1 MGTRDRQRDA
11 YFRVIRR
18 LWSLH
23 GKVRHRDFSRALE
36 RARAHM
42 GPELRSF
49 TPPLTPDALAH
60 RVTAYFRQQGV
71 NRRPRSW
78 LRKALV
84 EALHK
89 GAIDPDLRDA
99 DLRSAARQHLLS
111 LRVVV
116 PLDGPLGRLVR
127 SARTEVAGQR
137 REGRLLALETDLGVV
152 LRDLPLVRKAE
163 AAQRLRQYPPV
174 WKGKANLLTMAR
186 EAKIMAELDTAIVT
200 SGLPREVLLASP
212 DLDRHRRVVENLPP
226 AHLKR
231 REKYFLVES
240 IPFATVARW
249 RDARDTVLYCFVRK
263 ARLLR
268 ANLEEL
274 EGKALRDASL
284 AFLERS
290 TPRFRALH
298 RTILRC
304 LETRRVDL
312 LESHRSFVAALERE
326 GLRLTE
332 EETYYELL
340 SDRGGYSRKMAR
352 RLVGIPFVPRDPH
365 ARAIVGA
372 FGEVA
377 RLAPFQAPIP
387 EPVVASLAFLDVR
400 PDQLRR
406 RRVFEPVVLMTL
418 ADLLWSG
425 RVTVPGSRRYRD
437 RWKDVPPPSPPPEGW
452 SSSRW
457 VAEQRRRLEAAG
469 ALFRQ
474 RAHNQEVIREGH
486 LHVPRP
492 RKERTAEGEEVE
504 EEPRPLVRLPRVGI
518 VELLWK
524 VHDATGFLDAFQ
536 LAGPATKRLSEEDRR
551 RLALAILLALGLN
564 LGLVGASRAL
574 GRGFALWRLR
584 NFAANYVTEAT
595 LRDALD
601 RIVQTWDRLGLGRP
615 WGPGT
620 TGTMD
625 GRALPGLT
633 SNLVSEVHY
642 RRKRRGVTIY
652 WVVRDDDIAVAVR
665 IIGNFEWESWFV
677 LDDLARPAGGRALE
691 VSTGDTHGQ
700 HLAAWGLASLM
711 GKRMTVRFRQFG
723 QVKVY
728 GTQGGRWCG
737 LERVGAVDWARL
749 RRSAHSLQRL
759 GESVK
764 TGRVVPSEIL
774 RMANVYDEEGVN
786 VMEGLREL
794 GKIART
800 EFLLSFATD
809 PALREEVHRQRQQ
822 MEAWNAYERGVCF
835 GRGGQIVTN
844 DPERWAEMGLAKAV
858 VLNAIPFYNV
868 WRHGGK
874 LRRNPSAKPIV
885 WGHVDLL

>member
-1 MGTRDRQRDA
+1 
-11 YFRVIRR
+11 
-18 LWSLH
+18 
-23 GKVRHRDFSRALE
+23 
-36 RARAHM
+36 M
-42 GPELRSF
+42 GPELRRPTS
-49 TPPLTPDALAH
+49 PLTPDALAH
-60 RVTAYFRQQGV
+60 RVTEFYRQQGIR
-71 NRRPRSW
+71 RRPSAW
-78 LRKALV
+78 LRHALV
-84 EALHK
+84 EAMQK
-89 GAIDPDLRDA
+89 GIIDPSLRDPE
-99 DLRSAARQHLLS
+99 LRVAARQHLRNLP
-111 LRVVV
+111 VVV
-116 PLDGPLGRLVR
+116 PLDGPLVRLAR
-127 SARTEVAGQR
+127 SARAQVSGQR
-137 REGRLLALETDLGVV
+137 REGRLVALEHDLGVV

-163 AAQRLRQYPPV
+163 AAQRLRRYPPV
-174 WKGKANLLTMAR
+174 WKGKANLRTMAR
-186 EAKIMAELDTAIVT
+186 EATILAELDAAI
-200 SGLPREVLLASP
+200 GANRLPRETMLATS

-249 RDARDTVLYCFVRK
+249 RDARDAVLYCFVRK

-268 ANLEEL
+268 ANLEER

-290 TPRFRALH
+290 APRFRALH
-298 RTILRC
+298 RTVLHC
-304 LETRRVDL
+304 LETGRVDPL
-312 LESHRSFVAALERE
+312 AGHRPFLAAVERE

-332 EETYYELL
+332 EETYYGLL
-340 SDRGGYSRKMAR
+340 SDRGGYTRKMAR
-352 RLVGIPFVPRDPH
+352 RLEGISFEARDPH
-365 ARAIVGA
+365 AQAFVAA
-372 FGEVA
+372 FGEVV
-377 RLAPFQAPIP
+377 RFAPFRTPVP
-387 EPVVASLAFLDVR
+387 ESVTTSLSSLDVR

-425 RVTVPGSRRYRD
+425 RVTVPGSCRYRD
-437 RWKDVPPPSPPPEGW
+437 RWRDLPPSSGSPEGW
-452 SSSRW
+452 TPSRW

-469 ALFRQ
+469 SLFRQ
-474 RAHNQEVIREGH
+474 RSRGQEVVREGRLH
-486 LHVPRP
+486 LPRSRRDRP
-492 RKERTAEGEEVE
+492 VEGEDLE
-504 EEPRPLVRLPRVGI
+504 EEARPSIHLPRVGI

-524 VHDATGFLDAFQ
+524 VQDATGFLDAFR
-536 LAGPATKRLSEEDRR
+536 LTGPATKRLSEEDRR
-551 RLALAILLALGLN
+551 RLALVVLLALGLN
-564 LGLVGASRAL
+564 LGFVGASRAL
-574 GRGFALWRLR
+574 GSGFALWRLR
-584 NFAANYVTEAT
+584 NFAANYVTEAS
-595 LRDALD
+595 LREALD
-601 RIVQTWDRLGLGRP
+601 RIVRTWDRLGLGKP

-677 LDDLARPAGGRALE
+677 LDDPAHPAGGRALE

-711 GKRMTVRFRQFG
+711 GKRMTVRFRQFD

-728 GTQGGRWCG
+728 GPQGGRWCG
-737 LERVGAVDWARL
+737 LERVGAVEWSRL
-749 RRSAHSLQRL
+749 RRCARSLVRL
-759 GESVK
+759 GEAV
-764 TGRVVPSEIL
+764 TAGRVVPSEIL
-774 RMANVYDEEGVN
+774 RMANVYDGDGVN

-844 DPERWAEMGLAKAV
+844 DPERWAEMGWAKAV

-868 WRHGGK
+868 WRYGDR
-874 LRRNPSAKPIV
+874 LRRDPSAKPIV
-885 WGHVDLL
+885 WGHVNLVGRYPGMIRRSPRKIAKKFQ

>member
-1 MGTRDRQRDA
+1 MSA
-11 YFRVIRR
+11 LRR
-18 LWSLH
+18 AH
-23 GKVRHRDFSRALE
+23 
-36 RARAHM
+36 AHM
-42 GPELRSF
+42 GPELRALS
-49 TPPLTPDALAH
+49 PPLAPDGLSYWLNRYYEAK
-60 RVTAYFRQQGV
+60 RVQ
-71 NRRPRSW
+71 RRSYPW
-78 LRKALV
+78 LRRVLL
-84 EALHK
+84 EAIQK
-89 GAIDPDLRDA
+89 GQIDA
-99 DLRSAARQHLLS
+99 DLRDKELVSRARQHLLAR
-111 LRVVV
+111 RVVV
-116 PLDGPLGRLVR
+116 PLDTKLRRLVR
-127 SARTEVAGQR
+127 SARAEVAGRR
-137 REGRLLALETDLGVV
+137 REARLAAVERDLGVV
-152 LRDLPLVRKAE
+152 LRELPLVQRAE

-186 EAKIMAELDTAIVT
+186 EAKIMAELDVAIRT
-200 SGLPREVLLASP
+200 SNLPREVMLASP
-212 DLDRHRRVVENLPP
+212 DIDRHRRVVENLPP
-226 AHLKR
+226 SHLKR

-249 RDARDTVLYCFVRK
+249 RDARDTTLYCYVRK

-268 ANLEEL
+268 SNLEEL

-284 AFLERS
+284 AFLEQS
-290 TPRFRALH
+290 SPRFRALH
-298 RTILRC
+298 RTVLRC
-304 LETRRVDL
+304 LETGRVGPL
-312 LESHRSFVAALERE
+312 AGHRTFLAALERE

-340 SDRGGYSRKMAR
+340 SDRGGYTRKMAR
-352 RLVGIPFVPRDPH
+352 RLVGIPFETRDPR
-365 ARAIVGA
+365 ARAVVEA
-372 FGEVA
+372 FQEVA
-377 RLAPFQAPIP
+377 RFATFRTPVP
-387 EPVVASLAFLDVR
+387 EPVIQSLDFLDVR

-406 RRVFEPVVLMTL
+406 RRIFEPVVLMTL

-437 RWKDVPPPSPPPEGW
+437 RWRDLPPPPAPPEGW
-452 SSSRW
+452 TPSRW

-469 ALFRQ
+469 TLFRQ
-474 RAHNQEVIREGH
+474 QARGQGALQEGH
-486 LHVPRP
+486 LHVTRP
-492 RKERTAEGEEVE
+492 RKARAEEADEGE

-518 VELLWK
+518 VELLWM

-536 LAGPATKRLSEEDRR
+536 LKGPATKRLTEEDRR
-551 RLALAILLALGLN
+551 RLALAVVLALGLN

-574 GRGFALWRLR
+574 GRGFAVWRLR

-595 LRDALD
+595 LREALD
-601 RIVQTWDRLGLGRP
+601 RIVGKWDRLGLGKP

-620 TGTMD
+620 TGSMD

-700 HLAAWGLASLM
+700 HLTAWGLAYLM
-711 GKRMTVRFRQFG
+711 GKRMTVRFRQFD

-728 GTQGGRWCG
+728 GPQGGRWCG
-737 LERVGAVDWARL
+737 LEKVRAVDWAKL
-749 RRSAHSLQRL
+749 RRCARSLWRL
-759 GESVK
+759 SEAVK
-764 TGRVVPSEIL
+764 AGRVVPSEIL
-774 RMANVYDEEGVN
+774 RMANVYDEEGTN

-800 EFLLSFATD
+800 EFLFSFATD
-809 PALREEVHRQRQQ
+809 PSLREEVHRQRQQ

-844 DPERWAEMGLAKAV
+844 DPERWAEMGVAKAI
-858 VLNAIPFYNV
+858 VLNAIPFFNV
-868 WRHGGK
+868 WRHREK
-874 LRRNPSAKPIV
+874 LRRVPSTKPIV
-885 WGHVDLL
+885 WGHVDLVGRYPGMNRRPPRKTREKFQILSPRQA